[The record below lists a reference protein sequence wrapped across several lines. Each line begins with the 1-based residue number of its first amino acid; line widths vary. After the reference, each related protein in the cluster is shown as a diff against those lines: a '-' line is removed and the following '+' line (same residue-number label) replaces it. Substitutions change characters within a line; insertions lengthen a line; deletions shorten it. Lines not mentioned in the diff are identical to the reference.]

1 MKKNYFYQMMGVV
14 LSVLAFAMG
23 GGAMMAAVTVG
34 VHGSDTDPNDGK
46 PLDNATPD
54 DLGKGLDQQ
63 GQGATGSAMQDAE
76 LVENQ
81 INDYVSKFQAYDYP
95 MHTDF
100 LRKARQIKVDTKEP
114 EDYQIGEAVMEA
126 VTKAQIADS
135 SHTNALTLTNTY
147 IYKNDMSIFQE
158 SSTILVEGV
167 TGGDGFPLVLYVTAN
182 TKNTSIE
189 VTALNPAV
197 YTDSTTGA
205 KADYIP
211 TIAAGTKFYV
221 MAPALSESEV
231 EVAPDSAYPQP
242 TKCYLQKKVC
252 AITYTDLFARIKKKA
267 AWNVQ
272 DIKDWQLAM
281 FRKKCSRTLLISAP
295 SKFLK
300 QGSKNTGM
308 EYCYTQ
314 EGVLRQIRLGYQI
327 GATLSVND
335 LVAMQRMVFSKYNNG
350 VKEVDVYC
358 GTNALEKLHNID
370 FSKHPE
376 IVFKRQEI
384 GDTKIMVSSF
394 ESTFGKFNFMKEQ
407 ALDDIGYSEYMLLFS
422 MAKAKRFYY
431 ENGKTIDIDHEKGQG
446 GEVREAKSQYYI
458 QDDCLKLADMN
469 SMLVGPTVTLGAN
482 VYGTITALVKSVAA
496 LPTTTTG
503 LTAADYFYLTEA
515 DGTHAIGLWHYVN
528 SAWVSVDGAEIH
540 V

>member
-1 MKKNYFYQMMGVV
+1 MKKNFIYQMLGVF
-14 LSVLAFAMG
+14 LTVLAFAFG
-23 GGAMMAAVTVG
+23 GGVMMADVAVG
-34 VHGSDTDPNDGK
+34 AHGSDTDPNDNR
-46 PLDNATPD
+46 PLDNATGD
-54 DLGKGLDQQ
+54 DLGKGIDQQ

-126 VTKAQIADS
+126 VTKGQIADG
-135 SHTNALTLTNTY
+135 SHYNTLTLTTQL
-147 IYKNDMSIFQE
+147 YKNDMPIFQE

-182 TKNTSIE
+182 TKNTSVE
-189 VTALNPAV
+189 VTALNPAD
-197 YTDSTTGA
+197 YTGGGGHVP
-205 KADYIP
+205 YIP
-211 TIAAGTKFYV
+211 TIAAGTKLYV

-327 GATLSVND
+327 GSTLSVND
-335 LVAMQRMVFSKYNNG
+335 LIAMQRMVFSKYNNG

-358 GTNALEKLHNID
+358 GTNALELLHNID
-370 FSKHPE
+370 FTKHPE
-376 IVFKRQEI
+376 IQFKRETV
-384 GDTKIMVSSF
+384 GETKITVSSF

-407 ALDDIGYSEYMLLFS
+407 ALDDIGYSEYMVLFS

-431 ENGKTIDIDHEKGQG
+431 ENGKTINIDHEKGQG

-469 SMLVGPTVTLGAN
+469 SMIVGPSVTLGAN
-482 VYGTITALVKSVAA
+482 VYGTITALVKSVDA
-496 LPTTTTG
+496 LPEDTTG
-503 LTAADYFYLTEA
+503 LTASDYFYLTVA
-515 DGTHAIGLWHYVN
+515 DSTHAIGLWHYVG
-528 SAWVSVDGAEIH
+528 SAWVSVDGSEIKI
-540 V
+540 

>member
-1 MKKNYFYQMMGVV
+1 MKKNYFYQMIGVV
-14 LSVLAFAMG
+14 LTVLAFVAG
-23 GGAMMAAVTVG
+23 GGAMMADVSVG

-54 DLGKGLDQQ
+54 DLGKGLDQH
-63 GQGATGSAMQDAE
+63 GQGATGSATQDAE

-126 VTKAQIADS
+126 VTKAQIADG
-135 SHTNALTLTNTY
+135 SHLNALTLTNSY
-147 IYKNDMSIFQE
+147 LYKNDMPIFQE

-189 VTALNPAV
+189 VTALNPAD
-197 YTDSTTGA
+197 YTGGGGHVP
-205 KADYIP
+205 YIP
-211 TIAAGTKFYV
+211 TIAAGTKLYV

-242 TKCYLQKKVC
+242 TKVYLQKKVC

-327 GATLSVND
+327 GSTLSVND
-335 LVAMQRMVFSKYNNG
+335 LIAMQRMVFSKYNNG

-358 GTNALEKLHNID
+358 GTNALELLHNID
-370 FSKHPE
+370 FTKHPE
-376 IVFKRQEI
+376 IQFKREEN
-384 GDTKIMVSSF
+384 GETKVLVSSF

-407 ALDDIGYSEYMLLFS
+407 ALDDIGYSEYMVLFS

-431 ENGKTIDIDHEKGQG
+431 ENGKTLNIDHSKGEG

-469 SMLVGPTVTLGAN
+469 SMLVGPSVTLGAN
-482 VYGTITALVKSVAA
+482 VYGTITALVKSVEA
-496 LPTTTTG
+496 LPEDTTG
-503 LTAADYFYLTEA
+503 LTASDYFYLTVA
-515 DGTHAIGLWHYVN
+515 DSTHAIGLWHYVG
-528 SAWVSVDGAEIH
+528 SAWVSVDGAEIKI
-540 V
+540 

>member
-1 MKKNYFYQMMGVV
+1 MSEMKKNFIYQMLGVF
-14 LSVLAFAMG
+14 LTVLAFAFG
-23 GGAMMAAVTVG
+23 GGVMMADVAVG
-34 VHGSDTDPNDGK
+34 AHGSDTDPNDNR
-46 PLDNATPD
+46 PLDNATGD
-54 DLGKGLDQQ
+54 DLGKGIDQH
-63 GQGATGSAMQDAE
+63 GQGATGSAVTDAE
-76 LVENQ
+76 LAENQ

-135 SHTNALTLTNTY
+135 GHTNSLTLTTQLF
-147 IYKNDMSIFQE
+147 KNDIAIFQE
-158 SSTILVEGV
+158 ASTVLVSNV
-167 TGGDGFPLVLYVTAN
+167 NGGDGFPLVLYVENN
-182 TKNTSIE
+182 TKNTSID
-189 VTALNPAV
+189 VFAINPAFYEDGGSRV
-197 YTDSTTGA
+197 P
-205 KADYIP
+205 YIP
-211 TIAAGTKFYV
+211 TIPAGTQLYV

-231 EVAPDSAYPQP
+231 EVAPDSAFPQP

-267 AWNVQ
+267 KWNVQ
-272 DIKDWQLAM
+272 DIKDWQLSM

-300 QGSKNTGM
+300 QGGKNTGQ

-327 GATLSVND
+327 GGTLTVND
-335 LVAMQRMVFSKYNNG
+335 IIAMQRMVFSKYNNG

-358 GTNALEKLHNID
+358 GTNALERLHNID

-376 IVFKRQEI
+376 IQFKRETV
-384 GDTKIMVSSF
+384 GETKITVSSF

-407 ALDDIGYSEYMLLFS
+407 ALDDIGYSEYMVLFS
-422 MAKAKRFYY
+422 MSKAKRFYY
-431 ENGKTIDIDHEKGQG
+431 ENGKTLNIDHSKGEG

-469 SMLVGPTVTLGAN
+469 SMIVGPNVTLGAY
-482 VYGTITALVKSVAA
+482 VYGTITALVKSVTS
-496 LPTTTTG
+496 LPASGMSTG
-503 LTAADYFYLTEA
+503 DMVYLVQQ
-515 DGTHAIGLWHYVN
+515 DGGNAIGLYKYN
-528 SAWVSVDGAEIH
+528 GSAWAGMEGSEIH

>member
-1 MKKNYFYQMMGVV
+1 MKKNQFFSVLGVMLAV
-14 LSVLAFAMG
+14 LSCVYG
-23 GGAMMAAVTVG
+23 GGMMADAIVG
-34 VHGSDTDPNDGK
+34 ETGSDTDPNDGK
-46 PLDNATPD
+46 PLDNATSD
-54 DLGKGLDQQ
+54 DLGKGIDQH
-63 GQGATGSAMQDAE
+63 GQGATGSALTDAE

-114 EDYQIGEAVMEA
+114 EDYQIGEAIMEA
-126 VTKAQIADS
+126 NTKGEIADAS
-135 SHTNALTLTNTY
+135 NTNSVTLTTAHL
-147 IYKNDMSIFQE
+147 YKNDLAIFQE
-158 SSTILVEGV
+158 SSTILVENV
-167 TGGDGFPLVLYVTAN
+167 NGGDGFPLVLYVTGN

-189 VTALNPAV
+189 VTALNA
-197 YTDSTTGA
+197 SAEGG
-205 KADYIP
+205 IP
-211 TIAAGTKFYV
+211 TIPAGTKFYV

-242 TKCYLQKKVC
+242 SKCYLQKKVC
-252 AITYTDLFARIKKKA
+252 AMTYTDLFARIKKKA
-267 AWNVQ
+267 NWNVQ

-300 QGSKNTGM
+300 QGDKRTGT

-327 GATLSVND
+327 GGTITVND
-335 LVAMQRMVFSKYNNG
+335 LIAMQRMVFSKYNNG

-358 GTNALEKLHNID
+358 GTNALERLHNID

-376 IVFKRQEI
+376 IQFKRSTI
-384 GDTKIMVSSF
+384 GETQITVSSF

-407 ALDDIGYSEYMLLFS
+407 ALDDIGYSEFMILFS

-431 ENGKTIDIDHEKGQG
+431 ENGKTLNIDHSKGEG

-469 SMLVGPTVTLGAN
+469 SMIVGPTITLGAN
-482 VYGTITALVKSVAA
+482 VYGTITALVKSVTA
-496 LPTTTTG
+496 LPDSG
-503 LTAADYFYLTEA
+503 KAGDMVYLVQAE
-515 DGTHAIGLWHYVN
+515 GSNAIGLYKYSG
-528 SAWVSVDGAEIH
+528 SAWIGMEGSEIH